1 MNFYNYLKFKYKISN
16 TANTKKN
23 SRIDLYAQRIAFVI
37 LISFLTLILYF
48 VIKLFPHNI
57 QVNMNKYTL
66 GLYAFLCL
74 ISFSSSVKQY
84 YKEYFLSIERE
95 ILIIAPIQKSQI
107 ILSRFFVVTLETMI
121 LTGCFLTP
129 FVIANFFA
137 GNLEFNI
144 VLATMIQIISVSLF
158 CSSLTH
164 IFFALAF
171 LISKG
176 HGLKTVAY
184 TLMTIF
190 AVAVIGLI
198 IFSNNY
204 KSYFIAQNS
213 TTKYILYGVVKYS
226 DFLILNHADA
236 SDVLIFILLIIF
248 YSLVITAIAF
258 YLTKRCYRKG
268 LLSISSRELKK
279 SFYARKVSLFINKY
293 IQNYFL
299 KKDILYLIRSPKMF
313 SIYITPILFTSVI
326 EIRNKFVSS
335 EHLLPIFITVFAL
348 VITSISLSLVQSD
361 DLNHKDLLF
370 TIPFDLESL
379 YRIRSRYLYLI
390 STGIAGIYLVIVF
403 LTESLRWEYFL
414 FGVLELMILTYINSK
429 VMLRRVFQKSNY
441 KSHGYRYNGSL
452 AFIIFTHFLIWNVPL
467 IISFSLIYEIINL
480 TLLQNHL
487 SNRSIF
493 ILITL
498 LIIIFI
504 MLYNSK
510 KTYVSKKGD

>member
-48 VIKLFPHNI
+48 IIKLFPHNI

-144 VLATMIQIISVSLF
+144 VLATMIQIISVSFF

-176 HGLKTVAY
+176 HGLKNCCLY
-184 TLMTIF
+184 F
-190 AVAVIGLI
+190 NDY
-198 IFSNNY
+198 FCSRSNWIN
-204 KSYFIAQNS
+204 N
-213 TTKYILYGVVKYS
+213 
-226 DFLILNHADA
+226 
-236 SDVLIFILLIIF
+236 
-248 YSLVITAIAF
+248 
-258 YLTKRCYRKG
+258 
-268 LLSISSRELKK
+268 
-279 SFYARKVSLFINKY
+279 LFK
-293 IQNYFL
+293 
-299 KKDILYLIRSPKMF
+299 
-313 SIYITPILFTSVI
+313 
-326 EIRNKFVSS
+326 
-335 EHLLPIFITVFAL
+335 
-348 VITSISLSLVQSD
+348 
-361 DLNHKDLLF
+361 
-370 TIPFDLESL
+370 
-379 YRIRSRYLYLI
+379 
-390 STGIAGIYLVIVF
+390 
-403 LTESLRWEYFL
+403 
-414 FGVLELMILTYINSK
+414 
-429 VMLRRVFQKSNY
+429 
-441 KSHGYRYNGSL
+441 
-452 AFIIFTHFLIWNVPL
+452 
-467 IISFSLIYEIINL
+467 
-480 TLLQNHL
+480 
-487 SNRSIF
+487 
-493 ILITL
+493 
-498 LIIIFI
+498 
-504 MLYNSK
+504 
-510 KTYVSKKGD
+510 